1 MSDISRLAKTLMK
14 LDDKLADCMR
24 CGLCQ
29 AVCPVFG
36 VTHKEGDVTRGKL
49 ALLDNLAHKIIQDP
63 DAVEERL
70 NRCLLCGSCQA
81 NCPSGVSIMEIFVE
95 ARQALVD
102 YRGLNP
108 IKKLVF
114 RELLTHPQLFSAAMR
129 TAAPFQGLVMRQQG
143 AKTYDMPL
151 LSKLVGSRHI
161 AKLPAKSLHAKYGRP
176 AHRGSDRHQG
186 PVLRRLH
193 GRQVL
198 HPARRSLPQGAQTS
212 RRGRGHALPSS
223 PAAAFPLSLP
233 ATARA
238 SSWKRRKTLK
248 SSAGNSWAAA
258 STTWSRPA
266 APAPP
271 RSRKWWPYFYQEFSP
286 DQQKTV
292 RAVADRVMDIN
303 AFLVDVLHVDQME
316 PGERHPGD
324 VTRVTFHDSCH
335 LKKSVG
341 VSEQPRKLIRMNPN
355 YELVEMAEADRCC
368 GCGGSFTLFHYDL
381 SKEIGQR
388 KRDNIVRSGAS
399 VVATGCPA
407 CMLQISDML
416 SQNKDEVQVKHPIE
430 IYAET
435 LPD

>member
-1 MSDISRLAKTLMK
+1 M
-14 LDDKLADCMR
+14 
-24 CGLCQ
+24 
-29 AVCPVFG
+29 
-36 VTHKEGDVTRGKL
+36 
-49 ALLDNLAHKIIQDP
+49 
-63 DAVEERL
+63 
-70 NRCLLCGSCQA
+70 
-81 NCPSGVSIMEIFVE
+81 E

-114 RELLTHPQLFSAAMR
+114 RELLTHPYVFSAMMR
-129 TAAPFQGLVMRQQG
+129 TAAPFQGLVMRQKG

-151 LSKLVGSRHI
+151 LSKLIGSRHI
-161 AKLPAKSLHAKYGRP
+161 AKLPAKSLHAKYGDLHTEGQIGIKVLFF
-176 AHRGSDRHQG
+176 AGCMADKYYTQLG
-186 PVLRRLH
+186 EACLKVLRHH
-193 GRQVL
+193 GVGVVMPSDLTCCGIPALASGDRKGFVL
-198 HPARRSLPQGAQTS
+198 ETQKNLDVI
-212 RRGRGHALPSS
+212 GRELIGGGIDYILTPCGSC
-223 PAAAFPLSLP
+223 
-233 ATARA
+233 TA
-238 SSWKRRKTLK
+238 TLK
-248 SSAGNSWAAA
+248 E
-258 STTWSRPA
+258 
-266 APAPP
+266 
-271 RSRKWWPYFYQEFSP
+271 WWPHFIQEFSP
-286 DQQKTV
+286 DHQKTI
-292 RAVADRVMDIN
+292 RTVADRVMDIN

-316 PGERHPGD
+316 PGERHSGK

-341 VSEQPRKLIRMNPN
+341 VFEQPRKLIRMNPD

-388 KRDNIVRSGAS
+388 KRDNIVRSGAAA
-399 VVATGCPA
+399 VATGCPA

>member
-161 AKLPAKSLHAKYGRP
+161 AKLPAKSLHAKYGDLHTEGQIGIKVLFFAGCMADKYYTQLGEACLKVLKHHGVGVVMPSKLTCCGIP
-176 AHRGSDRHQG
+176 ALASGDRKGFVMETQKNLEVIGRELVGGGINYVVTPCGSC
-186 PVLRRLH
+186 
-193 GRQVL
+193 
-198 HPARRSLPQGAQTS
+198 
-212 RRGRGHALPSS
+212 
-223 PAAAFPLSLP
+223 
-233 ATARA
+233 TA
-238 SSWKRRKTLK
+238 TLK
-248 SSAGNSWAAA
+248 E
-258 STTWSRPA
+258 
-266 APAPP
+266 
-271 RSRKWWPYFYQEFSP
+271 WWPYFFRNSRPISRRPCAPWPTASWTSTPSSWTCSTWIRWNPANGIPATSP
-286 DQQKTV
+286 
-292 RAVADRVMDIN
+292 A
-303 AFLVDVLHVDQME
+303 
-316 PGERHPGD
+316 
-324 VTRVTFHDSCH
+324 
-335 LKKSVG
+335 
-341 VSEQPRKLIRMNPN
+341 
-355 YELVEMAEADRCC
+355 
-368 GCGGSFTLFHYDL
+368 
-381 SKEIGQR
+381 
-388 KRDNIVRSGAS
+388 
-399 VVATGCPA
+399 
-407 CMLQISDML
+407 
-416 SQNKDEVQVKHPIE
+416 
-430 IYAET
+430 
-435 LPD
+435 

>member
-1 MSDISRLAKTLMK
+1 MSDISRLARTLMK

-36 VTHKEGDVTRGKL
+36 VTHKEADVSRGKL
-49 ALLDNLAHKIIQDP
+49 ALLDNLAHKIIEDP
-63 DAVEERL
+63 DAVEEKL

-81 NCPSGVSIMEIFVE
+81 NCPSGVSILEIFME

-114 RELLTHPQLFSAAMR
+114 RELLTHPQLFSAMMR
-129 TAAPFQGLVMRQQG
+129 TAAPFQGLVMRQKG

-161 AKLPAKSLHAKYGRP
+161 AKLPAKSLHAKYGSLHTEGQIGIKVLFFAGCMADKYYTQLGEACLKVLKHHGVGIVMPSDLTCCGIP
-176 AHRGSDRHQG
+176 ALASGDRKGFVLETQKNLNVIGRELIGGGIDYVVTPCGSC
-186 PVLRRLH
+186 
-193 GRQVL
+193 
-198 HPARRSLPQGAQTS
+198 
-212 RRGRGHALPSS
+212 
-223 PAAAFPLSLP
+223 
-233 ATARA
+233 TA
-238 SSWKRRKTLK
+238 TLK
-248 SSAGNSWAAA
+248 E
-258 STTWSRPA
+258 
-266 APAPP
+266 
-271 RSRKWWPYFYQEFSP
+271 WWPYFIQDFSP
-286 DQQKTV
+286 EHQKTIKS
-292 RAVADRVMDIN
+292 VAERVMDIN
-303 AFLVDVLHVDQME
+303 AFLVDVLHVDQMD
-316 PGERHPGD
+316 PGERHPGK

-341 VSEQPRKLIRMNPN
+341 VSEQPRKLIRMNPD

-388 KRDNIVRSGAS
+388 KRDNIVNTGATA
-399 VVATGCPA
+399 VATGCPA

-416 SQNKDEVQVKHPIE
+416 SQNKDEVVVKHPIE

>member
-1 MSDISRLAKTLMK
+1 
-14 LDDKLADCMR
+14 
-24 CGLCQ
+24 
-29 AVCPVFG
+29 
-36 VTHKEGDVTRGKL
+36 
-49 ALLDNLAHKIIQDP
+49 
-63 DAVEERL
+63 
-70 NRCLLCGSCQA
+70 
-81 NCPSGVSIMEIFVE
+81 
-95 ARQALVD
+95 
-102 YRGLNP
+102 
-108 IKKLVF
+108 
-114 RELLTHPQLFSAAMR
+114 
-129 TAAPFQGLVMRQQG
+129 MRQQG

-161 AKLPAKSLHAKYGRP
+161 AKLPAKSLHAKYGDL
-176 AHRGSDRHQG
+176 HTEGSDRHQG

-212 RRGRGHALPSS
+212 RRGRGHASKLTCCGI
-223 PAAAFPLSLP
+223 PALASGDRKGFVMETQKNLEVIGRELVGGGINYVVTPCGSC
-233 ATARA
+233 TA
-238 SSWKRRKTLK
+238 TLK
-248 SSAGNSWAAA
+248 E
-258 STTWSRPA
+258 
-266 APAPP
+266 
-271 RSRKWWPYFYQEFSP
+271 WWPYFIQEFSP